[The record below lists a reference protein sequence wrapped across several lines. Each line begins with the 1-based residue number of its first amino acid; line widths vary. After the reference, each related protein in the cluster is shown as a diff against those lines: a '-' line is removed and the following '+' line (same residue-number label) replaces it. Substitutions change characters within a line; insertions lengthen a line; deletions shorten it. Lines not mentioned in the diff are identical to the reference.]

1 MDNSTF
7 ATLRY
12 RPTGTVKRYE
22 RQGRMIVRSCEA
34 LEFNPVLL
42 SENLIGKIL
51 YVQKMSKERMQRAL
65 FVYRLVQALHTR

>member
-42 SENLIGKIL
+42 SENLIGKIF